1 MDPNTV
7 REEQTVV
14 REGSNGLWLRQ
25 LVLTGPRVE
34 TPDVGAYMDLKLRR
48 EI

>member
-1 MDPNTV
+1 MDPNAV
-7 REEQTVV
+7 REEKIVV

-25 LVLTGPRVE
+25 LVLTGPWVE

-48 EI
+48 EL